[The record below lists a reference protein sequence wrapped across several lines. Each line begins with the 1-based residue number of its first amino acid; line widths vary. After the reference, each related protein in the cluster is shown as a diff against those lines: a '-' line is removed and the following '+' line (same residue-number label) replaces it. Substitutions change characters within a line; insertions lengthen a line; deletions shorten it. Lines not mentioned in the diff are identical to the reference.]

1 MGDNQRKQDYR
12 VEYGE
17 EWKPEKTSKWFWF
30 VLFAIL
36 GVLIAFP
43 KSSQQEGFL
52 YKVGDMSQRSKP
64 LSE

>member
-1 MGDNQRKQDYR
+1 MGDKQRKQDYR

-36 GVLIAFP
+36 GVLIAV
-43 KSSQQEGFL
+43 S
-52 YKVGDMSQRSKP
+52 
-64 LSE
+64 